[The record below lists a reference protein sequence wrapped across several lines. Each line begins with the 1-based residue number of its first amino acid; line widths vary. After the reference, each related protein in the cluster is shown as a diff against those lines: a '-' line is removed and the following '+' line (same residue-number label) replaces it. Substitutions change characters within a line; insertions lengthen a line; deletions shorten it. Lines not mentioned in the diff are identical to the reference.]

1 MPWERKQ
8 RCFDP
13 VNTAFLE
20 GATGC
25 LYTPELSAQP
35 QPAAESTLQRSGS
48 PVAGGDLPWMSGHQ
62 AHLTAPGPAGAA
74 SHKSCTAPAFR
85 AGTPWL
91 SPAAL
96 PESMQQGGKLGLS
109 TQKPL
114 IDNKPSKPGLL
125 SFSPKYHL
133 RHQLQG
139 DPSLPRAPQDPQPA
153 APGCAAP
160 TSAVLVPSERS
171 LARSS

>member
-20 GATGC
+20 SATGC

-35 QPAAESTLQRSGS
+35 QPAAEFTLQLSGS

-74 SHKSCTAPAFR
+74 R
-85 AGTPWL
+85 
-91 SPAAL
+91 
-96 PESMQQGGKLGLS
+96 
-109 TQKPL
+109 
-114 IDNKPSKPGLL
+114 
-125 SFSPKYHL
+125 
-133 RHQLQG
+133 
-139 DPSLPRAPQDPQPA
+139 
-153 APGCAAP
+153 
-160 TSAVLVPSERS
+160 
-171 LARSS
+171 